1 MHITS
6 SITPACG
13 GQCKITFNLTW
24 DRIWNTISNPQER
37 EAVFDIWFNADYTL
51 YGQVNNNTNLTL
63 ATWQPSQQFA
73 MYVRKDVVAQMWS
86 YGVTPST
93 APVVT
98 DPYAKSQITLPADF
112 AVGTSGSAPGSFDG
126 PRQFAFAPDGTIYVA
141 DSRNNRIDHITQDG
155 TLLQSW
161 GTFADVLKGAAP
173 GGTFNEP
180 WGVAVGPDG
189 SVYVADTFNFR
200 IQKFTAD
207 GKFISM
213 WGYFG
218 QAEKPDAFWGPRGL
232 AIDPSGRLFVTD
244 TGNKRVVIFD
254 KDGNYI
260 TQFGSAGADPGQFD
274 EPVDIALDAQGNVYV
289 TDTWN
294 QRMQVFSQDPTGM
307 IFTPIAQWD
316 ISGWFGQSLDN
327 KPFVAV
333 ELPAAC
339 VRHRPGGFARAR
351 V

>member
-1 MHITS
+1 
-6 SITPACG
+6 
-13 GQCKITFNLTW
+13 
-24 DRIWNTISNPQER
+24 
-37 EAVFDIWFNADYTL
+37 
-51 YGQVNNNTNLTL
+51 
-63 ATWQPSQQFA
+63 
-73 MYVRKDVVAQMWS
+73 MWS

-98 DPYAKSQITLPADF
+98 DPYAKGQITLPADF
-112 AVGTSGSAPGSFDG
+112 AVGVSGNAPGNFDG
-126 PRQFAFAPDGTIYVA
+126 PRQFAFAADGTIYVA
-141 DSRNNRIDHITQDG
+141 DSRNNRIDHITPDG
-155 TLLQSW
+155 KVLQTW
-161 GTFADVLKGAAP
+161 GTFADVRKGAAP

-207 GKFISM
+207 GQFITM
-213 WGYFG
+213 WGYDG
-218 QAEKPDAFWGPRGL
+218 QAEKPEAFWGPRGL
-232 AIDPSGRLFVTD
+232 AIDPSGRIFVTD

-260 TQFGSAGADPGQFD
+260 AQFGTAGADPGQFD
-274 EPVDIALDAQGNVYV
+274 EPVGIALDSQGNVYV

-333 ELPAAC
+333 DAEQHVFVTDPEASRILEFDNQGAFIRTWGNPGTGLDGIGLASGIALDSTGHVWVSDSGNNRLLRYTLPS
-339 VRHRPGGFARAR
+339 P
-351 V
+351 